1 VCCFE
6 LFLDGPYGG
15 VKYWYITIHGPAC
28 RGANGVAIPTDEDD
42 KDGQLFFDHPEREG
56 YFAA

>member
-1 VCCFE
+1 